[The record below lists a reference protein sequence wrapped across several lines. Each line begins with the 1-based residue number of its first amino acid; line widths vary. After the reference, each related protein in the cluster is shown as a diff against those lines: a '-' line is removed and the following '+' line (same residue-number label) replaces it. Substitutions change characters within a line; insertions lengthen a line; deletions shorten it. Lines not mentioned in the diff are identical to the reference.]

1 MEKKKCRWT
10 TPLLYVYRR
19 YLIQA
24 MGGMALGLFASLVV
38 GLILSQMAKIPGMS
52 FLGYGSNLL
61 AATSPVI
68 GAAVGVA
75 VAHALKAPVMVMVT
89 CAVTG
94 AMGYELGGPVGA
106 YLASVISCEIG
117 RLVSGKTKVDIVLTP
132 MVVIV
137 VGGLVSR
144 FVGPGVSNFMIW
156 LGGVVNASTNL
167 APVPMGFAVATVV
180 GMSLSSPISSA
191 ALCIMLK
198 LDGLA
203 AGAAVAGCSAQMIGF
218 AVVSF
223 SDNSWGGLISQGL
236 GTSKFQLPNIMRNP
250 AIWIAPTLAGS
261 LLGMVSAAV
270 LGMTN
275 TSTGAGMGTSGL
287 VGQFG
292 AWQAMVTEGGMFWGT
307 ALLEIVIIHFI
318 APALLSYGF
327 YRIIKKL
334 GWIKPGDML
343 LNRQD

>member
-1 MEKKKCRWT
+1 MDKKSSKWMKALT
-10 TPLLYVYRR
+10 YFYRR

-38 GLILSQMAKIPGMS
+38 GLILSQMAKIPGMG

-75 VAHALKAPVMVMVT
+75 VAHALKVPVMVMIT

-106 YLASVISCEIG
+106 YLASVVSCEIG
-117 RLVSGKTKVDIVLTP
+117 RLVSGKTKVDIILTP
-132 MVVIV
+132 MVVIIT
-137 VGGLVSR
+137 GGLVSQ
-144 FVGPGVSNFMIW
+144 FVGPGVNRFMIW
-156 LGGVVNASTNL
+156 LGAVVNASTNL
-167 APVPMGFAVATVV
+167 APIPMGFAVATVV
-180 GMSLSSPISSA
+180 GMALSSPISSA

-203 AGAAVAGCSAQMIGF
+203 AGAAVAGCCAQMIGF
-218 AVVSF
+218 AVISF
-223 SDNSWGGLISQGL
+223 RDNSWGGLISQGL

-261 LLGMVSAAV
+261 LLGVVSAAV

-292 AWQAMVTEGGMFWGT
+292 AWQAMVTQGGMFWGT
-307 ALLEIVIIHFI
+307 ALLQIILMHFI
-318 APALLSYGF
+318 APALLSYGI
-327 YRIIKKL
+327 YLGIKKL
-334 GWIKPGDML
+334 GWIKPGDMQ
-343 LNRQD
+343 LNKPD